1 METEKKFASPGQEK
15 EDEKIQ
21 PIETAENGVEKK
33 EAMEDFSK
41 KEEQMITDFLEKE
54 AVNAGEIT
62 GEAKKPEEKKSGIRK
77 FLEKH
82 PKIIALIMAI
92 TVSTSLMAG
101 SVEAKESGWN
111 KFWRESGKS
120 YNSATWKNNRE
131 YNKTNQEISKITHR
145 IQELN
150 FEKGQLKQK
159 LDDVSYRKIKI
170 DMAETDQRTK
180 DREMRTIE
188 REENQIQGKMERID
202 RDIYKLENQIEQKQ
216 IERERRAQD
225 NNFKFM
231 EHSGKV
237 FIENVLFPKK

>member
-92 TVSTSLMAG
+92 TVSTSLIAAG
-101 SVEAKESGWN
+101 TSSG
-111 KFWRESGKS
+111 GKAAR
-120 YNSATWKNNRE
+120 AT
-131 YNKTNQEISKITHR
+131 TLLPGKITA
-145 IQELN
+145 N
-150 FEKGQLKQK
+150 TTK
-159 LDDVSYRKIKI
+159 LTRK
-170 DMAETDQRTK
+170 
-180 DREMRTIE
+180 
-188 REENQIQGKMERID
+188 
-202 RDIYKLENQIEQKQ
+202 
-216 IERERRAQD
+216 
-225 NNFKFM
+225 
-231 EHSGKV
+231 
-237 FIENVLFPKK
+237 FPK